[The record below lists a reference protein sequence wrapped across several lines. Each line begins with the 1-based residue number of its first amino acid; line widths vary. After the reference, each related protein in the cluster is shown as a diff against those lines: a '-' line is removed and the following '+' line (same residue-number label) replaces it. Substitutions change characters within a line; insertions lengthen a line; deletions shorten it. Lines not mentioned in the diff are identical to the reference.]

1 MKTVLIIAGYDPSG
15 GAGVLADAKAVA
27 AMECYGAAAI
37 TSLTFQNTKG
47 VFGAEHQ
54 SAETLAAQL
63 EPIFDD
69 FAVDAVKTGMLPT
82 AETIAATVAALEAH
96 AHGPVVVDPVVRS
109 TSGFDLVDEAALGA
123 LVTRLFPLAAV
134 VTPNVVEAERI
145 TGERVESHADMARA
159 ARAMVKMGAAAALV
173 TGGHLELDGLA
184 VDVLFD
190 GVSVHTF
197 SDRRVA
203 STSTHG
209 TGCTLASAIAAG
221 LARGRSLAVAVA
233 AAKTYVTEAIRRA
246 PGLGGGH
253 GPLDHFYFL
262 ERSKA

>member
-27 AMECYGAAAI
+27 AMECYGTAAI

-47 VFGAEHQ
+47 VFGAAHQ

-109 TSGFDLVDEAALGA
+109 TSGFDLVDDAALGA

-134 VTPNVVEAERI
+134 VTPNVVEA
-145 TGERVESHADMARA
+145 
-159 ARAMVKMGAAAALV
+159 
-173 TGGHLELDGLA
+173 
-184 VDVLFD
+184 
-190 GVSVHTF
+190 
-197 SDRRVA
+197 
-203 STSTHG
+203 
-209 TGCTLASAIAAG
+209 
-221 LARGRSLAVAVA
+221 
-233 AAKTYVTEAIRRA
+233 
-246 PGLGGGH
+246 
-253 GPLDHFYFL
+253 
-262 ERSKA
+262 